1 MDADKEGENK
11 MDKTTKTILIVLGS
25 LFLVCACGASVLFVT
40 GAWSIGKVV
49 QWADQNTT
57 ENPQEV
63 AEIASG
69 IADFD
74 VPAGFDTQYG
84 MKLGDFTMVQYMRRD
99 EKSIV
104 FVTQF
109 PAGTSIDMDEM
120 MRQVREGGRDPN
132 SPWYNMDT
140 TLLEQKPVTIHGA
153 ETTLSISEGT
163 TKEGVLYRMANA
175 TFQGNGKG
183 PALFMIVG
191 PADQWNSQLVEE
203 FIASIR

>member
-1 MDADKEGENK
+1 

-25 LFLVCACGASVLFVT
+25 LFLVCACGASLLFVT
-40 GAWSIGKVV
+40 GAWSIGKFV

-63 AEIASG
+63 AQIASS

-74 VPAGFDTQYG
+74 VPEGFNTQYG
-84 MKLGDFTMVQYMRRD
+84 MKLGDFSMVQYMTPD

-109 PAGTSIDMDEM
+109 PAGTSLNMDEM

-132 SPWYNMDT
+132 SLWYNTDME
-140 TLLEQKPVTIHGA
+140 LVEQKPVRIHGT

-163 TKEGVLYRMANA
+163 TKEGVPYRMANA

-183 PALFMIVG
+183 PALFMVVG
-191 PADQWNSQLVEE
+191 PQDQWDMQLVED
-203 FIASIR
+203 FITSIR

>member
-1 MDADKEGENK
+1 

-25 LFLVCACGASVLFVT
+25 LFLVCGCAASVLFVT
-40 GAWSIGKVV
+40 GAWSMGKFV

-74 VPAGFDTQYG
+74 VPQGFNTQYG
-84 MKLGDFTMVQYMRRD
+84 MKLGDFTMVQYMTPD

-109 PAGTSIDMDEM
+109 PAGTSINVDEM

-140 TLLEQKPVTIHGA
+140 TLLEQQPVTINGT

-175 TFQGNGKG
+175 TFQGHGEG

-191 PADQWNSQLVEE
+191 PADQWNIQWVED

>member
-1 MDADKEGENK
+1 

-25 LFLVCACGASVLFVT
+25 LLLVCACAASVLFVT
-40 GAWSIGKVV
+40 GAWSIGRVV

-63 AEIASG
+63 SEIASG

-74 VPAGFDTQYG
+74 VPQGFNTQYG
-84 MKLGDFTMVQYMRRD
+84 MKLGGFTMVQYMTGD

-109 PAGTSIDMDEM
+109 PAGTSINMDEM
-120 MRQVREGGRDPN
+120 MRQVREGGRNPN
-132 SPWYNMDT
+132 SPWYNTDMA
-140 TLLEQKPVTIHGA
+140 LIEQKPVTIHGT

-175 TFQGNGKG
+175 TFQGRGEG

-191 PADQWNSQLVEE
+191 PADRWENQLVED
-203 FIASIR
+203 FISSIR

>member
-1 MDADKEGENK
+1 
-11 MDKTTKTILIVLGS
+11 MDKTTKAILIVLGS
-25 LFLVCACGASVLFVT
+25 LFLVCGCGVSLLFIT
-40 GAWSIGKVV
+40 GAWSVGKVV

-63 AEIASG
+63 AQIASG

-74 VPAGFDTQYG
+74 VPVGFDTQYG
-84 MKLGDFTMVQYMRRD
+84 MKLGDFTMVQYMTRD

-109 PAGTSIDMDEM
+109 PARTSLNMDEM
-120 MRQVREGGRDPN
+120 MRQVRAGGQNPN

-140 TLLEQKPVTIHGA
+140 TLLEQKPITIHGA
-153 ETTLSISEGT
+153 ESTLSISEGT

-175 TFQGNGKG
+175 TFQGRGEG
-183 PALFMIVG
+183 PALFVIVS
-191 PADQWNSQLVEE
+191 PADQWDIQLLEG

>member
-1 MDADKEGENK
+1 

-25 LFLVCACGASVLFVT
+25 LFLVCACGASLLFVT

-74 VPAGFDTQYG
+74 VPEGFNTQYG
-84 MKLGDFTMVQYMRRD
+84 IKLGDFTMVQYMTRD

-109 PAGTSIDMDEM
+109 PAGTSLNMDEM
-120 MRQVREGGRDPN
+120 MRQVREGGQNPN
-132 SPWYNMDT
+132 SPWYNTDMS
-140 TLLEQKPVTIHGA
+140 LIEQKPVSIHGT
-153 ETTLSISEGT
+153 ETTLSISEGM
-163 TKEGVLYRMANA
+163 TKEGVPYRMANA
-175 TFQGNGKG
+175 TFQGHGEG

-191 PADQWNSQLVEE
+191 PQDQWDMQLVED
-203 FIASIR
+203 FISSIR

>member
-1 MDADKEGENK
+1 

-25 LFLVCACGASVLFVT
+25 LLLVCACGAGVLFVT
-40 GAWSIGKVV
+40 GAWSVGRVV

-63 AEIASG
+63 AQIASG

-74 VPAGFDTQYG
+74 VPEGFQKQYG
-84 MKLGDFTMVQYMRRD
+84 MKLGDFSMVQYMTGD

-109 PAGTSIDMDEM
+109 PAGTSLNMDEM
-120 MRQVREGGRDPN
+120 LRQVRAGRQDPN
-132 SPWYNMDT
+132 SPWYNTDM
-140 TLLEQKPVTIHGA
+140 TLVEQKLVSIRGT
-153 ETTLSISEGT
+153 ETNLSISEGA
-163 TKEGVLYRMANA
+163 TKEGILYRMANA
-175 TFQGNGKG
+175 TFQGHGEG
-183 PALFMIVG
+183 PALFMIVS
-191 PADQWNSQLVEE
+191 PVDQWDIQLVEG